1 MPRNG
6 PSVVQTSLHSVV
18 SIPIYESPVRQ
29 YIQPDEQSKQEEG
42 HADSTPFIPG
52 GGLTR
57 RILTSIPE
65 NWSIPTAAIL
75 QFAMEG
81 DNRAD
86 ANLLA
91 TVIAEVLHLDISS
104 PEWQQPRSW
113 QEGLFGT
120 PHDQTLYG

>member
-18 SIPIYESPVRQ
+18 SIPIYESPVRR

-57 RILTSIPE
+57 HILASIPE

-91 TVIAEVLHLDISS
+91 TVIAEVLHLDIPS